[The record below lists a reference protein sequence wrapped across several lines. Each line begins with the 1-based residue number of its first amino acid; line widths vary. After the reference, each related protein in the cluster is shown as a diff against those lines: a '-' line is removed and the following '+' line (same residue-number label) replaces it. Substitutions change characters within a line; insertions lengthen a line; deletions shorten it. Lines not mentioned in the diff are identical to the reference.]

1 MFSLYQNGVSI
12 IHGQDIE
19 VSTYTL
25 MSFTMTA
32 IRIPWS
38 GDLRMCF
45 KSVVLP
51 LPYNERLTLDQVL
64 YELMIPTKKPESRV
78 TGSWRVLGVSC

>member
-1 MFSLYQNGVSI
+1 MFNLYQNTISR
-12 IHGQDIE
+12 IHGQVIE
-19 VSTYTL
+19 ASTYTL

-45 KSVVLP
+45 KRVVLP
-51 LPYNERLTLDQVL
+51 LPYKEQLALGLMPNEMT
-64 YELMIPTKKPESRV
+64 IHTKKPESRV
-78 TGSWRVLGVSC
+78 TGS